1 MNLLVIG
8 GAFLGAL
15 LSNSASPE
23 APLETPI
30 SSTVE
35 QHAQKNP
42 VPRTEPAQ
50 RTALPPA
57 SASENRGWMT
67 RELRVDQKTG
77 DTTEIRVIG
86 FTD

>member
-8 GAFLGAL
+8 CAFLGAL
-15 LSNSASPE
+15 LSNPASPE
-23 APLETPI
+23 ALLETPT

-35 QHAQKNP
+35 QHAQENP
-42 VPRTEPAQ
+42 LPRSEPAQ
-50 RTALPPA
+50 GTAQP
-57 SASENRGWMT
+57 SASSEYRGWMT